1 MNAGKKERK
10 TGAANENAGGKQI
23 RMELRIRTEKMT
35 KTRING
41 GGSEGNRSRRAVEGM
56 LTVAAATE
64 RKKVRDGGSKFAS
77 TIQKDG
83 CDAMRP

>member
-23 RMELRIRTEKMT
+23 RMELRIRTERMT
-35 KTRING
+35 KTSIDG
-41 GGSEGNRSRRAVEGM
+41 GGREGNQRRRPVQGM
-56 LTVAAATE
+56 LTVPTE
-64 RKKVRDGGSKFAS
+64 REKARDGGSKFAS
-77 TIQKDG
+77 RSQKDG